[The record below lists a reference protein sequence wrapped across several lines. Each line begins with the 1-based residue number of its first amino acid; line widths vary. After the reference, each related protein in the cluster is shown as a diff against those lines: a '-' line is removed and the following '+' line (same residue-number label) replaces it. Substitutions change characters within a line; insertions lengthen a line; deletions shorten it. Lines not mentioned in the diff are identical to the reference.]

1 MSDLLPFIAG
11 AQKALLA
18 AWPAAA
24 VVALV
29 LAH

>member
-1 MSDLLPFIAG
+1 MSDLLPVIAG

-24 VVALV
+24 VLALV